1 MSLRPFDWDQRRVRS
16 NVPWWSLFSF
26 PLHAGPQFCVGGVQ
40 GEGEGTRQWK
50 YEHVPHDRALR
61 AVCKIDELNVVSAIV
76 DVFFAPF
83 ILAARLVA
91 RIAVESVAAGL
102 R

>member
-1 MSLRPFDWDQRRVRS
+1 MVLVFISITRRPPVLCWGV
-16 NVPWWSLFSF
+16 
-26 PLHAGPQFCVGGVQ
+26 VGW
-40 GEGEGTRQWK
+40 GEGTQQWK

-83 ILAARLVA
+83 ICQR
-91 RIAVESVAAGL
+91 G
-102 R
+102 